1 MTCEL
6 CEERP
11 PFHSH
16 HFDGEEINLENL
28 GSRKKEKY
36 LKLEGDGKETVD
48 LCVECHSE
56 VHGNV
61 AEWSPIKVLYKY
73 RKDLIEER
81 KATQNRIRNLK
92 QYEVDVSDLKE
103 VKEMLADKINEVEK
117 RLKSYVRDHEL
128 WSWLEKIYGIS
139 EINAAGLIAKIGDI
153 SNFDTVSDLWAF
165 FGLRPKSSFDFE
177 NDSKWESYEHYRQAT
192 KGERTLAV
200 YDIGEQFIRKDS
212 FYRQFYDER
221 RKETEADKRFGEPED
236 NKSHYYQDA
245 RRYATKI
252 FLSHLYEVWRRI
264 EGLET
269 REPYIMQEEHHNY
282 IKPPYLETIK

>member
-1 MTCEL
+1 LKCQL
-6 CEERP
+6 CRNRP
-11 PFHSH
+11 TFHTH
-16 HFDGEEINLENL
+16 HFDGEEIDLGNLN
-28 GSRKKEKY
+28 SQRKEKY
-36 LKLEGDGKETVD
+36 LKLEENGKETVD

-61 AEWSPIKVLYKY
+61 AKWSPIKMLYKY

-81 KATQNRIRNLK
+81 KATENRIRNLK
-92 QYEVDVSDLKE
+92 QYELDVTPFQENKE
-103 VKEMLADKINEVEK
+103 RLENQIKEIES
-117 RLKSYVRDHEL
+117 RLKPYVRDHKL
-128 WSWLEKIYGIS
+128 WRWLEKIYGIS

-153 SNFDTVSDLWAF
+153 SNFDTVSDVWAF

-177 NDSKWESYEHYRQAT
+177 DGCKWEDYGHYRQAT
-192 KGERTLAV
+192 KEKRTLAV
-200 YDIGEQFIRKDS
+200 YNIGEQFIRKDS

-221 RKETEADKRFGEPED
+221 REETESDERFGKPED
-236 NKSHYYQDA
+236 NKSHYYRDG

-269 REPYIMQEEHHNY
+269 REPYILQEEHHHY
-282 IKPPYLETIK
+282 IKPPYLEVLS

>member
-11 PFHSH
+11 SFHSH
-16 HFDGEEINLENL
+16 HLDGEEINLENL

-36 LKLEGDGKETVD
+36 LKLEGGGKETVD

-56 VHGNV
+56 VHGNE

-73 RKDLIEER
+73 RKDLVEER
-81 KATQNRIRNLK
+81 KATRNRIRNLR
-92 QYEVDVSDLKE
+92 QYEVDVSDLEE
-103 VKEMLADKINEVEK
+103 VEKTLVSKIDEIEK
-117 RLKSYVRDHEL
+117 RLKSYVRDHDL
-128 WSWLEKIYGIS
+128 WHWLKEIYGIS
-139 EINAAGLIAKIGDI
+139 EINAAGLIAKVGDI
-153 SNFDTVSDLWAF
+153 SKFDTVSDLWSF

-177 NDSKWESYEHYRQAT
+177 GGCKWESYEHYRQAT
-192 KGERTLAV
+192 KEERTLAV
-200 YDIGEQFIRKDS
+200 YDIGENFIRKDS

-221 RKETEADKRFGEPED
+221 REKAENEEKFGKPEE
-236 NKSHYYQDA
+236 NKQHYYQDA
-245 RRYATKI
+245 RRYAVKI

-269 REPYIMQEEHHNY
+269 REPYIMQEEYHNY